1 MSTFM
6 EESDTYFIGGINYH
20 ARFPREW
27 AENHIEDTGPEQCAN
42 CEHFGSLNEVFI
54 GYCGN
59 CADYVYGGE
68 RGRGIMK
75 GGIEFNSRGQSI
87 YETYLSG
94 LTFNND
100 ATRLVPEDD
109 PEAMTES
116 NYWVYHLKITG
127 ECEMNTHPTD
137 IEEYDSQSEYESETE
152 DNSEM
157 ENSIMN
163 CHFEGGY
170 NDM

>member
-6 EESDTYFIGGINYH
+6 EEHDTYFIGGIHYH

-27 AENHIEDTGPEQCAN
+27 AENHIEETGPEQCAN

-100 ATRLVPEDD
+100 ATRLVPEDH
-109 PEAMTES
+109 PEAMTDEE
-116 NYWVYHLKITG
+116 YWVYRCKI
-127 ECEMNTHPTD
+127 ECEMNTYPTD
-137 IEEYDSQSEYESETE
+137 IEEYDTQSEYESETE

-157 ENSIMN
+157 DISIMN